1 MTPYSVSEQEKLVA
15 FGLRLKKHR
24 LDKNLS
30 QEELAALCELH
41 RTYISSAERGER
53 NISLI
58 NIYKIASALKISP
71 MKLVT
76 D

>member
-1 MTPYSVSEQEKLVA
+1 MTQYSVLEQEKLIA
-15 FGLRLKKHR
+15 FGLRLKKLR

-58 NIYKIASALKISP
+58 NIFKIASALNISP
-71 MKLVT
+71 KKLVT